1 MSVAEIINKTDA
13 AKFSK
18 YFVYYV
24 VIFQFIILS
33 FLVYKGMD
41 IIAEQ
46 SKVIQHNT
54 DAFNKLSDEI
64 RLKQLQ
70 K

>member
-1 MSVAEIINKTDA
+1 MSVSEIINKTDA